1 MIRQQN
7 MIHRNGTG
15 GSREPSCKSF
25 DFVTVMIMTGICSLL
40 PDYGGFNN
48 SDFVANGFDIHN
60 SLDHS
65 RLCGHGGVCR
75 SVLTTVGYFFL
86 KTREIAA

>member
-1 MIRQQN
+1 MVLE
-7 MIHRNGTG
+7 M
-15 GSREPSCKSF
+15 EPGVTSTFLKSF
-25 DFVTVMIMTGICSLL
+25 DFVTVMIMSGICSLL

-60 SLDHS
+60 ALIMRDFIVT
-65 RLCGHGGVCR
+65 LAYVG
-75 SVLTTVGYFFL
+75 VLTTVGYFFL